1 MPILK
6 RINKYQGLK
15 DIDVLVEESGLTSK
29 YFNILEVPENIPKGT
44 SSFLLAG
51 SQFLKPNVELRIEIL
66 DSRGQPIYTEPII
79 NYLEGNARRVSI
91 EVYDDTAPGDGFLYV
106 CGELREDYLDIENQ
120 SRDDI
125 DIVGNVNRFGRLA
138 TDDQRDFQDRIL
150 PDVTN
155 QTVPEEFRNV
165 YNVRYIRP
173 IFINS
178 TIPNTERI
186 IFHKQPSVSVSEIVK
201 GYVSTTPVATAVN
214 LTGSVSVDITN
225 EAEPV
230 EPNVE
235 TGDGKAPVDKS
246 ERDKV
251 GRDLEIFK
259 NRRREKINVINKP
272 SFTARGRVM
281 RRFSPETEKATIK
294 VSGMESGV
302 DNSNGKVSSAMV
314 GATLTINNPKIDE
327 EQYPSSKFTI
337 PTSYT
342 TKIKK
347 VKNSTTLIPQD
358 EFFVTDKS
366 TGVKYPV
373 SLANPTNAFVTLSL
387 DTTSLTQNESVS
399 TTHFRSFADITVGNL
414 RTFSGDVYKA
424 KLYTRS
430 KGTLGDFEPVYETVI
445 ESPQLLID
453 PFSPTGFKNTGFFHT
468 QSIIDDYWLTTNGT
482 ATKNDDYLIDGVLI
496 SGSNFVKGTTTTFTT
511 SGSGF
516 ELENGVVHTIKFNS
530 FYFKESKEISSLV
543 TENKAT
549 LKVYL
554 SGSATTGNAEEDVF
568 LGEVDLDTNSP
579 DSGQVDG
586 VFNTFI
592 SSNSGDP
599 KTRIRFEVEAGRWV
613 ISDVE
618 LKPYS
623 ETNFNPDY
631 FRMILPMPHPMPKKP
646 DQYDFLVEFYTSD
659 NQIAETFAL
668 REDVNFAGAPINI
681 DGDGN
686 LLSGSMYLGNVEGSG
701 IEMHG
706 GSAYVRTI
714 GYNGFDNVIGS
725 GSGGFMMFS
734 GSVGTQIQ
742 ASETGSY
749 EYQGVGL
756 EIVDAHT
763 STNRFLR
770 FRTNPSIFEVVTD
783 QFFLGSENSSFV
795 SGALGNIEISSSNFH
810 LTAEG
815 DVTMSGTISATA
827 GNIGD
832 FQIIEGQISGS
843 NITMNAPKS
852 QIFKTDQGPGSD
864 TSATFDQLRDEYYI
878 DFTPSGSNDPAG
890 TNYYVKFG
898 PKFMVDKDGLLI
910 ASGATFEGSVTASA
924 GLIGGFTTDSSS
936 FHSTNIF
943 ISGSPLQGG
952 IDDPK
957 YMFISTSNFNV
968 KENGDVTGSSF
979 LLDGGTIT
987 DNVTILG
994 SVSAN
999 SILTPAIINGNPS
1012 TEANA
1017 SSSISSEGFAKF
1029 VSASIA
1035 GFIVN
1040 TEEIKSSNENLRLKS
1055 SGQITGSNVLF
1066 DGGTIGGFDIVS
1078 DGINSTNNVFQV
1090 TGSTGQITGS
1100 NVLFTGGK
1108 IGGFTLSSTQLSAT
1122 NFTLDTSGRRIT
1134 LGSSDD
1140 VIILDADEGI
1150 QVGDATFEDA
1160 EFSVDVRGNL
1170 KSTSGS
1176 IAGWEMTTSTL
1187 TGGNVT
1193 LNSAGS
1199 IKIGTLT
1206 DATTTAT
1213 TNSGFLADN
1222 TGNVLIKGNTN
1233 DNDYIKISGG
1243 GSIDIKA
1250 QNFDLDAGKLILD
1263 SGTNNGKIALGST
1276 PPSAYNSGN
1285 GFYVDGNEK
1294 FLLGSSTG
1302 SRIQFD
1308 GSTFTISSSAFEL
1321 DTSTIDISSTD
1332 ERIQVF
1338 DSSGNE
1344 YVRIGE
1350 ISDSDGSDD
1359 YGMKIYDGSGTA
1371 DGNTLVKFG
1380 EEGNRIAGWTID
1392 ANNIFSDNLFI
1403 RSSGIIETADFASNL
1418 RGWRISAEGNGSA
1431 EFENVRIRGTL
1442 STAVFEKETVNAVG
1456 GQLYVAN
1463 STSITGST
1471 GVTASHTTMSVVN
1484 STGFTG
1490 SYNNDGEILSIKK
1503 VTTTG
1508 FSTEYVL
1515 VQSSS
1520 RDFPTSETNFA
1531 GKLYVVRGYSGS
1543 SATNSGSE
1551 AAFVG
1556 DLQSTPQNYEEGQ
1569 VIVSTGRIGSGYIR
1583 LNANPNDTTTPY
1595 IDIVERTGSAI
1606 YDVDLKARIGDLSG
1620 VNVSEFAEFGI
1631 TPANAGFGIYTQNG
1645 FFTGGITATTGSITG
1660 RLFVHTGVGATN
1672 RIIIGTDVNGSND
1685 GISVN
1690 DHNYWYTTG
1699 AFKVGSST
1707 NFLSHD
1713 GSGDIQIQSQKFEL
1727 NSTDLEISSTNASM
1741 SLGMDSDPNND
1752 GGVRLVGTDGGNIA
1766 LGSTLPTTFGQAGIF
1781 MSGSG
1786 GISLFK
1792 DEDNYLV
1799 MTGSVFDLRTQ
1810 NANLSGNSITIDTT
1824 NFELSSSGVE
1834 ISSTQASM
1842 SLGPNDNIIL
1852 SGKTSNGFVQI
1863 GNGVSSVTDTGGSNK
1878 GVYIEGDGDFILKA
1892 GSNKYLQ
1899 FNSGELDV
1907 KTEKATISGSNVSLF
1922 TPTFYFGDNTNFISG
1937 SGGNIEIFNSG
1948 TTTLSGSSV
1957 SLFTPTFYFG
1967 DNTNFI
1973 SGSNNNLSINTTN
1986 FELNTNNL
1994 DISSA
1999 NQKIDLGSGKIVLD
2013 ADGGT
2018 GGVPIIEVD
2027 GGEISGSDFFVSTA
2041 GALSASAFLFSTN
2054 LAVDTDATI
2063 NFGESNYQSFAY
2075 GRDDSLK
2082 IVTGDFNL
2090 TTTTLIVSSSN
2101 SGVIALGSA
2110 PPQSATAGSGIFL
2123 KGDGTFLF
2131 GNTSGNHINFDGST
2145 LGIKTTDIDLL
2156 TTGQNKIK
2164 IDSTGTYPEIALGRT
2179 TLNTS
2184 VAGTERGIYMNGS
2197 GSFLVRGDG
2206 SNFIKMDASSAT
2218 LELKSD
2224 TFQLDASTIIM
2235 DSATNNGKIQL
2246 GPSGGPGS
2254 ATGTSNG
2261 GAYIDGQGR
2270 FNFVGDANNYIRFS
2284 ATGLEVN
2291 TDDFTIAANGDV
2303 VSTGTINSNT
2313 GTFGGTSNG
2322 WTIATGKLHNAGA
2335 SGDNDFIGLVHSS
2348 QAHADV
2354 GSVSAFYAGA
2364 DANTGQDA
2372 QISFGGDGKIRGTGI
2387 YVRRGGGQ
2395 AREFLISAETIFG
2408 GGEDGDVLIQP
2419 NGSTGDLKVWT
2430 SGSKTSTPTYTSNSG
2445 TTQDIVSPGYGDV
2458 MMKKYSTATD
2468 SAIQLERDVYVKR
2481 LILDIQNSSLS
2492 FKMNGFRLFAS
2503 EGIFVYSDS
2512 GGSSHNA
2519 NIFENGRDG
2528 ANGSVG
2534 SNGFQRNNSTN
2545 YLSISD
2551 ESGGSAGSAGSS
2563 YNSGTL
2569 VGVQAAGAGGAG
2581 GAGKGVSVDTSGGS
2595 PGVPTGGSGIAGSS
2609 GTTPTNPTDGLS
2621 NTHPMINTLG
2631 GRGGAVGGAGG
2642 RSSESGAA
2650 QGEAGASSAA
2660 SVVQAGIQYLST
2672 PADSIIKVRGEFGS
2686 NDYAI
2691 RLTTAPSNPGGTGGS
2706 GGSSDHAE
2714 NAGAGGAGGG
2724 SVNDRYQTFSGGGGG
2739 GGGGAGSNGGIVL
2752 VSAKIID
2759 YYNTSK
2765 YSVDNGANGNLDVY
2779 SPGNNTQYGK
2789 LKMSAVGGNGGDG
2802 GNGGQGGGFE
2812 QLV

>member
-225 EAEPV
+225 EAEPI

-373 SLANPTNAFVTLSL
+373 SLANPANAFMTLSL

-763 STNRFLR
+763 STNRYLR

-783 QFFLGSENSSFV
+783 QFFLGSENGSFV

-943 ISGSPLQGG
+943 ISGSPAAGG
-952 IDDPK
+952 VDDSK

-968 KENGDVTGSSF
+968 KENGDITGSS
-979 LLDGGTIT
+979 
-987 DNVTILG
+987 
-994 SVSAN
+994 
-999 SILTPAIINGNPS
+999 
-1012 TEANA
+1012 
-1017 SSSISSEGFAKF
+1017 
-1029 VSASIA
+1029 
-1035 GFIVN
+1035 
-1040 TEEIKSSNENLRLKS
+1040 
-1055 SGQITGSNVLF
+1055 VLF
-1066 DGGTIGGFDIVS
+1066 TGGTIGGFDIVS
-1078 DGINSTNNVFQV
+1078 DGISSTNNVFQV

-1100 NVLFTGGK
+1100 NVLFTGGT
-1108 IGGFTLSSTQLSAT
+1108 IGGFTIDGHSLTSTGVEI
-1122 NFTLDTSGRRIT
+1122 N
-1134 LGSSDD
+1134 
-1140 VIILDADEGI
+1140 
-1150 QVGDATFEDA
+1150 DATQTYF
-1160 EFSVDVRGNL
+1160 
-1170 KSTSGS
+1170 
-1176 IAGWEMTTSTL
+1176 
-1187 TGGNVT
+1187 
-1193 LNSAGS
+1193 
-1199 IKIGTLT
+1199 
-1206 DATTTAT
+1206 
-1213 TNSGFLADN
+1213 
-1222 TGNVLIKGNTN
+1222 
-1233 DNDYIKISGG
+1233 
-1243 GSIDIKA
+1243 
-1250 QNFDLDAGKLILD
+1250 
-1263 SGTNNGKIALGST
+1263 
-1276 PPSAYNSGN
+1276 
-1285 GFYVDGNEK
+1285 
-1294 FLLGSSTG
+1294 
-1302 SRIQFD
+1302 
-1308 GSTFTISSSAFEL
+1308 ISSSNFKVKH
-1321 DTSTIDISSTD
+1321 D
-1332 ERIQVF
+1332 
-1338 DSSGNE
+1338 
-1344 YVRIGE
+1344 GE
-1350 ISDSDGSDD
+1350 ISGSQVLFT
-1359 YGMKIYDGSGTA
+1359 GGK
-1371 DGNTLVKFG
+1371 
-1380 EEGNRIAGWTID
+1380 IAGWTID
-1392 ANNIFSDNLFI
+1392 SSNIFSDNLFI
-1403 RSSGIIETADFASNL
+1403 RSSGTIETADFASNL
-1418 RGWRISAEGNGSA
+1418 RGWRISAEGNGTA
-1431 EFENVRIRGTL
+1431 EFENARIRGTL

-1690 DHNYWYTTG
+1690 DNNYWYTTG

-1713 GSGDIQIQSQKFEL
+1713 GSGDIQIQSQNFEL
-1727 NSTDLEISSTNASM
+1727 DTPNLEISSANVSM
-1741 SLGMDSDPNND
+1741 SLG
-1752 GGVRLVGTDGGNIA
+1752 
-1766 LGSTLPTTFGQAGIF
+1766 
-1781 MSGSG
+1781 
-1786 GISLFK
+1786 
-1792 DEDNYLV
+1792 E
-1799 MTGSVFDLRTQ
+1799 
-1810 NANLSGNSITIDTT
+1810 
-1824 NFELSSSGVE
+1824 
-1834 ISSTQASM
+1834 
-1842 SLGPNDNIIL
+1842 
-1852 SGKTSNGFVQI
+1852 
-1863 GNGVSSVTDTGGSNK
+1863 
-1878 GVYIEGDGDFILKA
+1878 
-1892 GSNKYLQ
+1892 
-1899 FNSGELDV
+1899 
-1907 KTEKATISGSNVSLF
+1907 
-1922 TPTFYFGDNTNFISG
+1922 
-1937 SGGNIEIFNSG
+1937 
-1948 TTTLSGSSV
+1948 
-1957 SLFTPTFYFG
+1957 
-1967 DNTNFI
+1967 
-1973 SGSNNNLSINTTN
+1973 
-1986 FELNTNNL
+1986 
-1994 DISSA
+1994 
-1999 NQKIDLGSGKIVLD
+1999 GKILLD
-2013 ADGGT
+2013 GDGGT
-2018 GGVPIIEVD
+2018 GGVPIIKVD
-2027 GGEISGSDFFVSTA
+2027 GGELSGSDFFVSTA

-2090 TTTTLIVSSSN
+2090 TTPKLIVSSSN
-2101 SGVIALGSA
+2101 NGVIALGST

-2131 GNTSGNHINFDGST
+2131 GNTSADHINFDGST

-2156 TTGQNKIK
+2156 TTGTNKIK

-2206 SNFIKMDASSAT
+2206 SNFIKMDASSTT

-2458 MMKKYSTATD
+2458 MMKKYSAATD

-2492 FKMNGFRLFAS
+2492 FKMNGYRLFAS

-2512 GGSSHNA
+2512 GGSTHNA

-2528 ANGSVG
+2528 TDGNAG
-2534 SNGFQRNNSTN
+2534 SNGDQRNNSTN

-2551 ESGGSAGSAGSS
+2551 EPGGSGGSAGSS

-2595 PGVPTGGSGIAGSS
+2595 PGVPSGGSGIIGSS

-2631 GRGGAVGGAGG
+2631 GRGGAAGGAGG
-2642 RSSESGAA
+2642 RSSENSAA
-2650 QGEAGASSAA
+2650 QGGGGASSAA

-2789 LKMSAVGGNGGDG
+2789 LKMSAVGGAGGAG
-2802 GNGGQGGGFE
+2802 GAGGQGGGFE

>member
-225 EAEPV
+225 EAEPI

-646 DQYDFLVEFYTSD
+646 DEYDFLVEFYTSD

-763 STNRFLR
+763 STNRYLR

-783 QFFLGSENSSFV
+783 QFFLGSENGSFV

-943 ISGSPLQGG
+943 ISGSPAAGG
-952 IDDPK
+952 VDDSK

-968 KENGDVTGSSF
+968 KENGDITGSSVLF
-979 LLDGGTIT
+979 TGGTIA
-987 DNVTILG
+987 NFTIDDH
-994 SVSAN
+994 S
-999 SILTPAIINGNPS
+999 LTTTGVEINDS
-1012 TEANA
+1012 TQDLFI
-1017 SSSISSEGFAKF
+1017 SSSKF
-1029 VSASIA
+1029 KVKHT
-1035 GFIVN
+1035 G
-1040 TEEIKSSNENLRLKS
+1040 E
-1055 SGQITGSNVLF
+1055 ITGSNVLF

-1078 DGINSTNNVFQV
+1078 DGISSTNNVFQV

-1122 NFTLDTSGRRIT
+1122 NFTLDTSGKRIT

-1150 QVGDATFEDA
+1150 QVGDATFADA

-1199 IKIGTLT
+1199 IKIGTLE

-1418 RGWRISAEGNGSA
+1418 RGWRISAEGNGTA
-1431 EFENVRIRGTL
+1431 EFENARIRGTL

-1631 TPANAGFGIYTQNG
+1631 APANAGFGIYTQNG

-1741 SLGMDSDPNND
+1741 SLGMDTDPNND
-1752 GGVRLVGTDGGNIA
+1752 GGVRLVGTGGGNIA

-1792 DEDNYLV
+1792 DENNYLV

-1878 GVYIEGDGDFILKA
+1878 GVYIEGDGDFIFKA
-1892 GSNKYLQ
+1892 GANKYLQ
-1899 FNSGELDV
+1899 FNGGELDV
-1907 KTEKATISGSNVSLF
+1907 KTEKATISGSN
-1922 TPTFYFGDNTNFISG
+1922 
-1937 SGGNIEIFNSG
+1937 
-1948 TTTLSGSSV
+1948 V

-2090 TTTTLIVSSSN
+2090 TTPKLIVSSSN
-2101 SGVIALGSA
+2101 NGVIALGST
-2110 PPQSATAGSGIFL
+2110 PPTSATAGSGIFL

-2131 GNTSGNHINFDGST
+2131 GNTSANHVNFDGST
-2145 LGIKTTDIDLL
+2145 LSIKTTDIDLL
-2156 TTGQNKIK
+2156 TTGGNKIK
-2164 IDSTGTYPEIALGRT
+2164 LDSTASTPVFAMGA

-2184 VAGTERGIYMNGS
+2184 VSGTEKGIFMDGT
-2197 GSFLVRGDG
+2197 GDFLVRGDA
-2206 SNFIKMDASSAT
+2206 NNLIKFDAAGNT
-2218 LELKSD
+2218 LQLKSD
-2224 TFQLDASTIIM
+2224 TFGLDAGTIIM
-2235 DSATNNGKIQL
+2235 DSATNNGKVSL
-2246 GPSGGPGS
+2246 GASPPTAFDSG
-2254 ATGTSNG
+2254 NG
-2261 GAYIDGQGR
+2261 FYADGQGR
-2270 FNFVGDANNYIRFS
+2270 FLAGS
-2284 ATGLEVN
+2284 STGSRISFNGTNTLNLV
-2291 TDDFTIAANGDV
+2291 TDDFHLSGSTTLRMNNSTLVYGASAATQTLTSGTGVLLNSSGHFRAGKGNGYRMSWDGTNLIMSSSTFVLGDKGSGAFISGSSDGLLTISSSGYHLSSSGEATFMTGSNQIKFTPEGNIESDEYLIEKSRLFGSGADGDHTLTTGGSNI
-2303 VSTGTINSNT
+2303 VSDDDSTTALVNNSSGTWTLQTDCYFDDLTINT
-2313 GTFGGTSNG
+2313 GCTLLT
-2322 WTIATGKLHNAGA
+2322 
-2335 SGDNDFIGLVHSS
+2335 
-2348 QAHADV
+2348 
-2354 GSVSAFYAGA
+2354 
-2364 DANTGQDA
+2364 
-2372 QISFGGDGKIRGTGI
+2372 
-2387 YVRRGGGQ
+2387 
-2395 AREFLISAETIFG
+2395 
-2408 GGEDGDVLIQP
+2408 
-2419 NGSTGDLKVWT
+2419 
-2430 SGSKTSTPTYTSNSG
+2430 
-2445 TTQDIVSPGYGDV
+2445 
-2458 MMKKYSTATD
+2458 
-2468 SAIQLERDVYVKR
+2468 
-2481 LILDIQNSSLS
+2481 
-2492 FKMNGFRLFAS
+2492 NGFRLFVR
-2503 EGIFVYSDS
+2503 GTLTMS
-2512 GGSSHNA
+2512 GTAKIQN
-2519 NIFENGRDG
+2519 NGNVGGNG
-2528 ANGSVG
+2528 ANAGPG
-2534 SNGFQRNNSTN
+2534 TAA
-2545 YLSISD
+2545 
-2551 ESGGSAGSAGSS
+2551 GGSAGGGA
-2563 YNSGTL
+2563 SGNALST
-2569 VGVQAAGAGGAG
+2569 GTTGTTGGAG
-2581 GAGKGVSVDTSGGS
+2581 GTGS
-2595 PGVPTGGSGIAGSS
+2595 QS
-2609 GTTPTNPTDGLS
+2609 
-2621 NTHPMINTLG
+2621 
-2631 GRGGAVGGAGG
+2631 GGAGG
-2642 RSSESGAA
+2642 
-2650 QGEAGASSAA
+2650 
-2660 SVVQAGIQYLST
+2660 
-2672 PADSIIKVRGEFGS
+2672 
-2686 NDYAI
+2686 
-2691 RLTTAPSNPGGTGGS
+2691 GGS
-2706 GGSSDHAE
+2706 GGSGGFIFISARKIVNTCDVGSGIIAE
-2714 NAGAGGAGGG
+2714 
-2724 SVNDRYQTFSGGGGG
+2724 
-2739 GGGGAGSNGGIVL
+2739 
-2752 VSAKIID
+2752 
-2759 YYNTSK
+2759 
-2765 YSVDNGANGNLDVY
+2765 
-2779 SPGNNTQYGK
+2779 
-2789 LKMSAVGGNGGDG
+2789 GGDG
-2802 GNGGQGGGFE
+2802 GEGGDSIG
-2812 QLV
+2812 VS